1 MPWFLLLSGSPN
13 FEEKGST
20 MYPLVLPIL
29 LVLLRLPPGTSSV
42 LSVDAVGF
50 NCPRACFCN
59 ILSKIVYCSRRGLL
73 SIPPGIASDSLQLN
87 VNANV
92 FLSST
97 LRRSNFSGL
106 ADLGHLYMSECGID
120 DIEVGAFSD
129 LSNLR
134 WLDLSNNRLKVLR
147 SLVFEGLNLQHL
159 FLNGNRQL
167 VLIGGSL
174 EGLMTTGLYLH
185 DCAMNE
191 IRPEVL
197 SPLNATLKYL
207 WLNGNEL
214 TGLDAPL
221 RGLLYTLIHLRLGS
235 NPLHCNCELMWL
247 KEFYDRNGDVFK
259 GAASPSCFSPSRLK
273 GKLFNQV
280 TLFEFSCKVP
290 AFTDIEVA
298 FGLSGARLKCTA
310 AGDPMPT
317 LYWIQPSGKATK
329 YNSRS
334 DDDEKGRN
342 EGVLTV
348 NEVKD
353 LESLR
358 GMYICVAHNEAGN
371 VTLTINVSWSDSN
384 SPETSK
390 ESLIAL
396 NSPVLPTTSRTLTED
411 HPTRRL
417 FLLDSPSTPHEAQIR
432 IVNLGEDE
440 EVTEVQVSRNRAAI
454 NTTGFP
460 RRNQEEPE
468 RLFTVVEL
476 VCAVFGTH
484 LSTMLLCLVA
494 ISRFY
499 RCRVKPKSGAQEKLN
514 PSNGFVISDDC
525 RTKAPSQLPVQSVY
539 INSNKQHIIVTDY
552 SKAILNT
559 DKSNGFNN

>member
-1 MPWFLLLSGSPN
+1 
-13 FEEKGST
+13 
-20 MYPLVLPIL
+20 MYPLVLPFL
-29 LVLLRLPPGTSSV
+29 LVLLRLPPGTSSA
-42 LSVDAVGF
+42 LSVDAMDF
-50 NCPRACFCN
+50 SCPHACFCN

-73 SIPPGIASDSLQLN
+73 FIPSGISSDSLQLN
-87 VNANV
+87 LNANV
-92 FLSST
+92 FQSSM

-106 ADLGHLYMSECGID
+106 TDLGHMYMSECGID
-120 DIEVGAFSD
+120 DIEVGAFSE
-129 LSNLR
+129 LVNLR
-134 WLDLSNNRLKVLR
+134 WLDLSNNRIKVLR
-147 SLVFEGLNLQHL
+147 RLVFEGLNLQHL
-159 FLNGNRQL
+159 FLNGNRHL
-167 VLIGGSL
+167 TLIAGSL

-185 DCAMNE
+185 DSSLTE
-191 IRPEVL
+191 IPPDVL
-197 SPLNATLKYL
+197 SPLNSTLRYL

-214 TGLDAPL
+214 TGLDVPL

-247 KEFYDRNGDVFK
+247 KEFHDRNGDVFK

-280 TLFEFSCKVP
+280 TLFDFSCQVP

-329 YNSRS
+329 YSSKS
-334 DDDEKGRN
+334 DDEETGRN

-371 VTLTINVSWSDSN
+371 VTLTINVSWSDVN
-384 SPETSK
+384 SSGTSR

-396 NSPVLPTTSRTLTED
+396 NSPVLNASPHPLTED
-411 HPTRRL
+411 DSSKRIL
-417 FLLDSPSTPHEAQIR
+417 FLDSHFGP
-432 IVNLGEDE
+432 DE
-440 EVTEVQVSRNRAAI
+440 VPGRAVDLEEEQVVELQLPRTRVAI
-454 NTTGFP
+454 NSTGIP
-460 RRNQEEPE
+460 RRSKEDPEP
-468 RLFTVVEL
+468 LFTVVEL

-484 LSTMLLCLVA
+484 LCTMFICLVA
-494 ISRFY
+494 ISKFY
-499 RCRVKPKSGAQEKLN
+499 RCRVKPKSSAQEKLT
-514 PSNGFVISDDC
+514 PASGFVISDDC
-525 RTKAPSQLPVQSVY
+525 HTKAQPTASPQIPVQSVY
-539 INSNKQHIIVTDY
+539 VNSNKQHIIVTEY
-552 SKAILNT
+552 SKARLTPDQN
-559 DKSNGFNN
+559 NGFSN